1 MESKQINQT
10 NTYCIRVKERLDYHF
25 TDCFGDLALT
35 TLDDGKTLI
44 VGPFVD
50 QSALRGLLNQL
61 WNLNITVISVD
72 KIENENKKA
81 TRIVEYDQGETYWT
95 PILIKK

>member
-1 MESKQINQT
+1 ME
-10 NTYCIRVKERLDYHF
+10 
-25 TDCFGDLALT
+25 
-35 TLDDGKTLI
+35 DGKTLL

-72 KIENENKKA
+72 KIENEN
-81 TRIVEYDQGETYWT
+81 
-95 PILIKK
+95 

>member
-10 NTYCIRVKERLDYHF
+10 NTYCIRVKERLDHHITDYF
-25 TDCFGDLALT
+25 TDLT
-35 TLDDGKTLI
+35 LTPLDDGKTLL

-72 KIENENKKA
+72 KVENENQQES
-81 TRIVEYDQGETYWT
+81 RIVEHDQGKT
-95 PILIKK
+95 

>member
-10 NTYCIRVKERLDYHF
+10 NTYCIRVKERLDHHI
-25 TDCFGDLALT
+25 TDYFSDLTLT
-35 TLDDGKTLI
+35 HLDDGKTLL

-72 KIENENKKA
+72 KVENENQQES
-81 TRIVEYDQGETYWT
+81 RIVEHDQGKT
-95 PILIKK
+95 

>member
-10 NTYCIRVKERLDYHF
+10 NTYCIRVKERLDHHI
-25 TDCFGDLALT
+25 TDYFSDLTLT
-35 TLDDGKTLI
+35 PLDDGKTLL

-72 KIENENKKA
+72 KVENENQQES
-81 TRIVEYDQGETYWT
+81 RIVEHDQGKT
-95 PILIKK
+95 

>member
-10 NTYCIRVKERLDYHF
+10 NTYCIRVKERLDHHI
-25 TDCFGDLALT
+25 TDCFGDLTLT
-35 TLDDGKTLI
+35 PLDDGKTLL

-72 KIENENKKA
+72 EIENENQQES
-81 TRIVEYDQGETYWT
+81 RIVEHDQGET
-95 PILIKK
+95 

>member
-1 MESKQINQT
+1 MKT
-10 NTYCIRVKERLDYHF
+10 NELDIETTYHIRIKGSLDQNF
-25 TDCFGDLALT
+25 MDWFGNLT
-35 TLDDGKTLI
+35 LIPLEDGKSLL

-72 KIENENKKA
+72 KIENENQQESS
-81 TRIVEYDQGETYWT
+81 IVEHNQGET
-95 PILIKK
+95 

>member
-1 MESKQINQT
+1 MDSKQTDQT
-10 NTYCIRVKERLDYHF
+10 NTYCIRVKEKLDHHI
-25 TDCFGDLALT
+25 TDWFGDLTLT
-35 TLDDGKTLI
+35 PLEDGKTLL

-72 KIENENKKA
+72 KIENENGQA
-81 TRIVEYDQGETYWT
+81 SIIVEQNQGET
-95 PILIKK
+95 

>member
-1 MESKQINQT
+1 MKPNESDRET
-10 NTYCIRVKERLDYHF
+10 TYHIRIKESLDQNF
-25 TDCFGDLALT
+25 TDWLGDL
-35 TLDDGKTLI
+35 TLIPLEDGKTLL

-72 KIENENKKA
+72 KIENENQQESS
-81 TRIVEYDQGETYWT
+81 IVEHNQGET
-95 PILIKK
+95 

>member
-10 NTYCIRVKERLDYHF
+10 NTYCIRVKERLDHRII
-25 TDCFGDLALT
+25 DCFGELVLT
-35 TLDDGKTLI
+35 SLDDGKTLL

-50 QSALRGLLNQL
+50 QAALRGLLNQL

-72 KIENENKKA
+72 KVENESKPE
-81 TRIVEYDQGETYWT
+81 TRNVEVDQGET
-95 PILIKK
+95 

>member
-10 NTYCIRVKERLDYHF
+10 NTYCIRVKERLDQHI

-35 TLDDGKTLI
+35 PLEDGKTLL

-61 WNLNITVISVD
+61 WNLNITVLSVD
-72 KIENENKKA
+72 KIENENQQES
-81 TRIVEYDQGETYWT
+81 RIVEHNQGKT
-95 PILIKK
+95 

>member
-1 MESKQINQT
+1 MESKQINQA
-10 NTYCIRVKERLDYHF
+10 NTYCIRVKERLDHHI
-25 TDCFGDLALT
+25 TDCFSDLALT
-35 TLDDGKTLI
+35 PLYDGKTLL

-72 KIENENKKA
+72 KIENENQQEIKK
-81 TRIVEYDQGETYWT
+81 VEHDQGET
-95 PILIKK
+95 

>member
-10 NTYCIRVKERLDYHF
+10 NTYCIRVKEKLDHHIK
-25 TDCFGDLALT
+25 DCFSNLT
-35 TLDDGKTLI
+35 LTSLDDGKTLL

-72 KIENENKKA
+72 KIENDNQQES
-81 TRIVEYDQGETYWT
+81 RFVEQDQGET
-95 PILIKK
+95 

>member
-10 NTYCIRVKERLDYHF
+10 NTYCIRVKERLDHRII
-25 TDCFGDLALT
+25 DSFGELVLT
-35 TLDDGKTLI
+35 PLDDGKTLL
-44 VGPFVD
+44 VGPVID

-72 KIENENKKA
+72 KIDNENK
-81 TRIVEYDQGETYWT
+81 
-95 PILIKK
+95 

>member
-10 NTYCIRVKERLDYHF
+10 NTYCIRVKERLDHHI
-25 TDCFGDLALT
+25 TDYFSDLTLT
-35 TLDDGKTLI
+35 PLDDGKTLL

-72 KIENENKKA
+72 KVENENQQES
-81 TRIVEYDQGETYWT
+81 RIVEHDQGET
-95 PILIKK
+95 

>member
-1 MESKQINQT
+1 MKSNESDRETI
-10 NTYCIRVKERLDYHF
+10 YHIRLKESLDQDF
-25 TDCFGDLALT
+25 TDWFADL
-35 TLDDGKTLI
+35 TLILLEDGKTLL

-72 KIENENKKA
+72 KVENENQQKSS
-81 TRIVEYDQGETYWT
+81 IVEHNQGET
-95 PILIKK
+95 

>member
-10 NTYCIRVKERLDYHF
+10 NTYCIRVKERLDHHI
-25 TDCFGDLALT
+25 TDYFSDLTLT
-35 TLDDGKTLI
+35 PLDDGKTLL

-72 KIENENKKA
+72 KVENENQQES
-81 TRIVEYDQGETYWT
+81 RIVEHNQGET
-95 PILIKK
+95 

>member
-1 MESKQINQT
+1 MKSNESDRES
-10 NTYCIRVKERLDYHF
+10 TYQIRVKESLDQHF
-25 TDCFGDLALT
+25 TDWLGDLTLT
-35 TLDDGKTLI
+35 RLEDGKTLL

-72 KIENENKKA
+72 KIENKNQQES
-81 TRIVEYDQGETYWT
+81 RIVEHDQGET
-95 PILIKK
+95 

>member
-1 MESKQINQT
+1 MKPNESDRETIYHIRLKESLNQ
-10 NTYCIRVKERLDYHF
+10 NF
-25 TDCFGDLALT
+25 TDWLGDQILT
-35 TLDDGKTLI
+35 RLEDGKTLL

-72 KIENENKKA
+72 KIENEN
-81 TRIVEYDQGETYWT
+81 
-95 PILIKK
+95 

>member
-1 MESKQINQT
+1 MKSNESDRES
-10 NTYCIRVKERLDYHF
+10 TYQIRVKESLDQHF
-25 TDCFGDLALT
+25 TDWLGNLT
-35 TLDDGKTLI
+35 LTRMEDGKTLL

-72 KIENENKKA
+72 KIENENQQES
-81 TRIVEYDQGETYWT
+81 RIVEHDQGET
-95 PILIKK
+95 

>member
-1 MESKQINQT
+1 MESKQIDQT
-10 NTYCIRVKERLDYHF
+10 NTYCIRVKERLDHHI
-25 TDCFGDLALT
+25 TDLFGDLT
-35 TLDDGKTLI
+35 ITPLDDGKTLL

-72 KIENENKKA
+72 KIENKNQQE
-81 TRIVEYDQGETYWT
+81 TRIVEHDQGET
-95 PILIKK
+95 

>member
-1 MESKQINQT
+1 MKSNESDRETI
-10 NTYCIRVKERLDYHF
+10 YHIRLKESLDQNF
-25 TDCFGDLALT
+25 TDWFGDLTLT
-35 TLDDGKTLI
+35 RLEDGKTLL

-72 KIENENKKA
+72 KIENENQQEK
-81 TRIVEYDQGETYWT
+81 RIVEYDQGET
-95 PILIKK
+95 